1 MAAFLSMQVARQSI
15 CPALPLNASQH
26 ASQLAHDCR
35 VCPAEDYFWTITNH
49 VQMKPYSTLPEGGNW
64 HDILL
69 DGNEF
74 PSTWLPGCMH
84 ATPDDTHLHARRANI
99 ASIVG
104 SEDACEGLA
113 AALAGVEGV
122 AVAEELLPYVV
133 CAVVLQPY
141 ASAKLVRLCDRLSLQ
156 VWDRTRC
163 DRTKAMWGAW
173 SPSAGKRVLRS
184 CEQIDSS
191 VCLCSAVVGFCRAHN
206 LF

>member
-1 MAAFLSMQVARQSI
+1 MIYSWMATSSLQHGCLVACMQHRMTRIYTRAGPTSRASWAART
-15 CPALPLNASQH
+15 PA
-26 ASQLAHDCR
+26 R
-35 VCPAEDYFWTITNH
+35 V
-49 VQMKPYSTLPEGGNW
+49 
-64 HDILL
+64 
-69 DGNEF
+69 
-74 PSTWLPGCMH
+74 
-84 ATPDDTHLHARRANI
+84 
-99 ASIVG
+99 
-104 SEDACEGLA
+104 LA